1 VEDAAA
7 DFATRVAAWPG
18 LDCETAKLAYARKI
32 PTMAPWSAGQRR
44 PPVLEIS
51 KAGIDLRTG
60 SWEFDV
66 ALDCSAAV
74 RRRGGDRIWESLTPW
89 WTFRRMEIGAEVAG
103 AAGIALPYEIVE
115 NEVRPYRNPT
125 PGLVSFWQHA
135 EEQWGARV
143 PAPSGNGIAGLL
155 RTFRALGFHERRPS
169 VSGTTSQILS
179 LRSWVGEG
187 EGLWIL
193 AVASWGLRVPL
204 DAIEVPEG
212 WEGKVE
218 WRVDLHWSETPSKTI
233 HDTIEE
239 LEMVLAA
246 SRSGVRMHVQMKGGL
261 SREAGAWI
269 ATRLGAQAGRLDHG

>member
-1 VEDAAA
+1 
-7 DFATRVAAWPG
+7 
-18 LDCETAKLAYARKI
+18 
-32 PTMAPWSAGQRR
+32 
-44 PPVLEIS
+44 
-51 KAGIDLRTG
+51 
-60 SWEFDV
+60 
-66 ALDCSAAV
+66 
-74 RRRGGDRIWESLTPW
+74 
-89 WTFRRMEIGAEVAG
+89 MEIGAEVAG
-103 AAGIALPYEIVE
+103 AAGIALPYEIVQ

-125 PGLVSFWQHA
+125 LGLVSFWQHA
-135 EEQWGARV
+135 EEQWGATV

-155 RTFRALGFHERRPS
+155 RMFRALGFHERQPS
-169 VSGTTSQILS
+169 VSGTASQILS

-218 WRVDLHWSETPSKTI
+218 WRVDLPWDETPSKTI
-233 HDTIEE
+233 HDNIEG

-261 SREAGAWI
+261 SRQAGAWI
-269 ATRLGAQAGRLDHG
+269 ATRLGAQAGRLAHG